1 MRTVWIAAIVVGVV
15 ATQGGAQTGATCVRP
30 REACA
35 AFDTFLGALNRREW
49 PAFQATLSDS
59 ITVIVDA
66 AEIAERQDSRAAA
79 EAVFRQLFPA
89 DLRTPTNPPPPILP
103 IGLRAQDF
111 GDVVIVSFQIQNPGR
126 LARRTIVL
134 HRDKPGWRVVHIH
147 GSSQPVVPK

>member
-1 MRTVWIAAIVVGVV
+1 MRKLWIAATVVSVLT
-15 ATQGGAQTGATCVRP
+15 TQGGAQADTTCVRP
-30 REACA
+30 REACG
-35 AFDTFLGALNRREW
+35 AFNTFLGALNRREW

-66 AEIAERQDSRAAA
+66 AEIAVRQDGRAAA

-111 GDVVIVSFQIQNPGR
+111 GDVVIVTFQIQNPGR

-134 HRDKPGWRVVHIH
+134 HRDTPGWRVVHIH
-147 GSSQPVVPK
+147 GSSQPIAPK